1 MHATICDTIADL
13 VQNAVE
19 AGADRVELLV
29 STGREQ
35 IEVEV
40 KDNGKGM
47 DAATLAKVQEPFFS
61 EAGKHDHRRVGLGIP
76 LIVQTVQAANG
87 TFDITSQPGQGTTV
101 RYTLDASHLDTP
113 PLGDL
118 PGTMT
123 SLMALEGEFDLILQR
138 HSPAESYQVSRADL
152 IEALDNL
159 SEAGNLILARQY
171 LRSQEESLIEAN

>member
-19 AGADRVELLV
+19 AGANQIELLV
-29 STGREQ
+29 STGREL

-76 LIVQTVQAANG
+76 LIVQTVEAANG
-87 TFDITSQPGQGTTV
+87 TFDISSTPGKGTSV
-101 RYTLDASHLDTP
+101 HYTLDANHLDTP

-118 PGTMT
+118 PGTLT
-123 SLMALEGEFDLILQR
+123 SMMALGGEYDLIVTRQAR
-138 HSPAESYQVSRADL
+138 SDSYQVSRADL

-159 SEAGNLILARQY
+159 SEAGNLILAREY